1 MADNSYFIIFDI
13 IMLVILGVIISKSI
27 EYLINPEIGYSKKML
42 IRFRPLFFD
51 ISFVYILLII
61 GISLLLSAPVLTLFG
76 TSIHHFYPA
85 LIFYLEVFLSTVILI
100 FILLI
105 PHFLRIGKE
114 FKKMAGHFT
123 WKPPKEYLE
132 YLEQDPKTHFRG
144 RY

>member
-13 IMLVILGVIISKSI
+13 IMLVILSVIISKPL
-27 EYLINPEIGYSKKML
+27 EYLINPEIGHSKKML
-42 IRFRPLFFD
+42 IRLRSSFFG
-51 ISFVYILLII
+51 ISFAYILLII
-61 GISLLLSAPVLTLFG
+61 GISLLLAAPVLTLFG

-85 LIFYLEVFLSTVILI
+85 LIFYREVFLPTVVLI

-123 WKPPKEYLE
+123 RKLSKYWKP
-132 YLEQDPKTHFRG
+132 DRFWKTPRC
-144 RY
+144 